1 MSDLAWWHAIDGAE
15 LAQGDVL
22 PECLVPL
29 IPDDFDPDGQPFDL
43 RTKPGRFIIISQ
55 SCDLMNMKA
64 GVVAL
69 CPIWTLMEFEASNPI
84 FMKKGIWEV
93 VRKGRRE
100 GLYMLA
106 SPTAPDAPRETLLV
120 NFREIHSLP
129 IGYLKRHAGTLGSRW
144 RLNPPCL
151 EHFSQAFARFFMR
164 VGLPSTLPPFT
175 D

>member
-1 MSDLAWWHAIDGAE
+1 MSELPWWKAIEGSE
-15 LAQGDVL
+15 LAQGDIL
-22 PECLVPL
+22 PGCLVPM

-43 RTKPGRFIIISQ
+43 RTKPGRFVVMSQ
-55 SCDLMNMKA
+55 TCDLLNMKTGA
-64 GVVAL
+64 VAL
-69 CPIWTLMEFEASNPI
+69 CPIWTVAEFEAGNPI
-84 FMKKGIWEV
+84 FAKKGIWEE

-106 SPTAPDAPRETLLV
+106 SPTQPTVSRETLLV

-129 IGYLKRHAGTLGSRW
+129 IGYLQRHAAAVGSRW
-144 RLNPPCL
+144 RLNSPYL